1 MTSNRTLSTNTT
13 ATALQ
18 PPLRKAGFQTI
29 GNAPFDASVVTGK
42 NLYAEAKSI
51 FGSTVSF
58 ILYGTV
64 KYAEPAQILED
75 NTYSVTFVTDF
86 SVMNLRDGKIVYHE
100 EFYTTET
107 GATEWDATNK
117 LRTKTIPE
125 LITEKIIY
133 GI

>member
-1 MTSNRTLSTNTT
+1 
-13 ATALQ
+13 
-18 PPLRKAGFQTI
+18 
-29 GNAPFDASVVTGK
+29 
-42 NLYAEAKSI
+42 
-51 FGSTVSF
+51 
-58 ILYGTV
+58 
-64 KYAEPAQILED
+64 
-75 NTYSVTFVTDF
+75 
-86 SVMNLRDGKIVYHE
+86 MNLRDGKIVYHE